1 MKITSE
7 QLRALQER
15 EAKRTK
21 GPQSGDGF
29 TEVLTRQLDESGQS
43 APVMPENAP
52 VVTQGLATISLSGT
66 TEKTGSSAASHSE
79 EAANQMDGM
88 VTTFEQYASQM
99 ARNEGADLREAYSL
113 LENMSGQIAGFKSRF
128 PNAGEEM
135 PELAA
140 MLNEIDVLATTE
152 TFKFNR
158 GDYL

>member
-7 QLRALQER
+7 QLRALQEL
-15 EAKRTK
+15 EAKRTALPK
-21 GPQSGDGF
+21 TGGDF
-29 TEVLTRQLDESGQS
+29 SELLTRQLEQNGQS
-43 APVMPENAP
+43 APVMPEKAP
-52 VVTQGLATISLSGT
+52 APTQGLATISLSGMAQSA
-66 TEKTGSSAASHSE
+66 ESSAPIHSE

-88 VTTFEQYASQM
+88 VTTFERYANQM
-99 ARNEGADLREAYSL
+99 ARNENADLREAYAL
-113 LENMSGQIAGFKSRF
+113 LESMNGQIAGFKSQF

-140 MLNEIDVLATTE
+140 MLNELDVLATTE